1 MVSGHLK
8 DLVHITSSQADEPS
22 PARAAATIS
31 AVAPAV
37 DGDRA
42 ERADE
47 EAVVE
52 EEPMF
57 TLDRDTS
64 TYPLL
69 EPVPDRGAKG
79 VEGASN
85 SSPAEVAFSEF
96 DLGGATVV
104 CCGGGSTCPVLDRTY
119 ASAAAAIV
127 AESKPRCV
135 SSPPLA
141 FSSKQMTFI
150 RLQT

>member
-1 MVSGHLK
+1 MLSGYLK
-8 DLVHITSSQADEPS
+8 DSFHIMPYKADEPS

-37 DGDRA
+37 EGDRA
-42 ERADE
+42 ERAEE

-57 TLDRDTS
+57 IFDRDTS

-85 SSPAEVAFSEF
+85 SSPAEVAFSEL

-104 CCGGGSTCPVLDRTY
+104 CCGGGSTCPVFDRTY

-127 AESKPRCV
+127 VESKPRCV

-141 FSSKQMTFI
+141 LSSKHITFI
-150 RLQT
+150 RLHT